1 MNAQDFTLA
10 QLFNQGG
17 GIQYMVPYFQRQY
30 TWTERDWRLLL
41 DDVVLLYNDKDS
53 DDSTEHFMGSV
64 VVVPGGSAGAAPR
77 YTLIDGQQRLITIS
91 LLLKSLDTVGHN
103 ELGDRQPYLVSF
115 LTNTLEKNKNLLKV
129 LPSEKKQDR
138 ETYDAVLEGRGAP
151 QTDSAIPQAYDFFV
165 RELRNLKSTTT
176 VDFERMF
183 DTVTKHLMFIRI
195 ETIPSEKPYRIF
207 ESLNARGEPL
217 TQGDLIRNYVA
228 MRLPD
233 PADQDE
239 VFKGSWGIIDD
250 LLNDSL
256 KAGKSGLGELTAFI
270 RHYLATISGVLYDE
284 RNVYQEFRNY
294 AERNAEGTKQFKD
307 LISRLAQYAEYYDR
321 LLRPEH
327 EPQKETA
334 SLLSSL
340 ELFDQSASYPFL
352 LQAYGSMAEGKITRQ
367 RFNDMAKQLEGY
379 FVRRFLCGYPTNY
392 TTKQL
397 PQVWLEVADQAD
409 PVAAL
414 RVALGKRKSPTDQ
427 DLSEEIIH
435 EQLYQT
441 TMATPRISHVLL
453 AVSHHVATDVDA
465 DPILSPT
472 IEHIMPQ
479 TLSQEWRTE
488 LGQDAEAIQ
497 SRFGDTLA
505 NLTLVPQGWNSQLS
519 NKPFT
524 EKRTKLVESK
534 LPLNC
539 DYFSRAG
546 DSWGVSEIVQ
556 RGQWLADVLASVY
569 PEFPQNTE
577 PHAST
582 SGMSPRGLRL
592 DGKLILVSS
601 WRDITLQ
608 TVLYIAEHGGFET
621 VRSAAPQYFR
631 REDELPVW
639 PPRWRRLPNGWRL
652 YTNFSGKGTARFC
665 GHMLSTA
672 GLASVEWKPVFDL
685 KEAQEQE

>member
-1 MNAQDFTLA
+1 MNVQDFTLA

-17 GIQYMVPYFQRQY
+17 GIQYVVPYFQRQY
-30 TWTERDWRLLL
+30 TWTERDWQLLL
-41 DDVVLLYNDKDS
+41 DDVVLLYSDKDS

-77 YTLIDGQQRLITIS
+77 YTVIDGQQRLITIS
-91 LLLKSLDTVGHN
+91 LLLKSLDAVGHN
-103 ELGDRQPYLVSF
+103 ELGDKQPYLVSF
-115 LTNTLEKNKNLLKV
+115 LKNTLEKSTNLLKV
-129 LPSEKKQDR
+129 LPSEKNQDR
-138 ETYDAVLEGRGAP
+138 EAYDAILGNRGASD
-151 QTDSAIPQAYDFFV
+151 TASAIPNAYDFFV

-176 VDFERMF
+176 IDFEHMF
-183 DTVTKHLMFIRI
+183 DTITKHLMFIRI
-195 ETIPSEKPYRIF
+195 ETISSEKPYRIF
-207 ESLNARGEPL
+207 ESLNARGVPL

-239 VFKGSWGIIDD
+239 VFKGSWGSIDG
-250 LLNDSL
+250 LLNDSIR
-256 KAGKSGLGELTAFI
+256 AGKSGLGELTAFI

-327 EPQKETA
+327 EPQKATA
-334 SLLSSL
+334 SLLASL

-367 RFNDMAKQLEGY
+367 QFNDMVEQLEDY

-397 PQVWLEVADQAD
+397 PQVWLEVADQGD

-414 RVALGKRKSPTDQ
+414 QVALGKRKCPTDQ
-427 DLSEEIIH
+427 DLAEEITH

-441 TMATPRISHVLL
+441 TMATPRIGHVLL

-479 TLSQEWRTE
+479 TLSQEWRTA

-524 EKRTKLVESK
+524 EKRAKLVESK

-539 DYFSRAG
+539 DYFSQAG
-546 DSWGVSEIVQ
+546 DSWGVNEILQ
-556 RGQWLADVLASVY
+556 RGQWLAEVLASVY
-569 PEFPQNTE
+569 PEFPQSTE
-577 PHAST
+577 PSTST

-592 DGKLILVSS
+592 DGKLIPVSS

-608 TVLYIAEHGGFET
+608 TVLCIAEHGGFEK

-631 REDELPVW
+631 REDELPAW

-652 YTNFSGKGTARFC
+652 YTNFSGKGTVRFC

-685 KEAQEQE
+685 KDVQQRE